1 MIALSHFGLGLGLG
15 FKSPRFFKLQG
26 SGKQEP
32 CLFFNMYTQML
43 SSCDGCWEML
53 LHCLIKWFKSSK
65 ILLQN
70 VMENM
75 HVTEYIQWEPS
86 AFKCF
91 QKKNAKPCL
100 AKTCAFILF
109 QWHFNRHTRSQNL
122 IFLKY
127 KKYSE
132 SADYFCFCKFY
143 ILVREKLYFWGKMI
157 TLFLMLWQIIWRF
170 HSTEL

>member
-1 MIALSHFGLGLGLG
+1 MIALSHFGLGLSLG

-53 LHCLIKWFKSSK
+53 LHCLIKWFKSLK

-70 VMENM
+70 IMENM

-86 AFKCF
+86 AFRRKMPNPAWQRHVPSF
-91 QKKNAKPCL
+91 YFNGTSTDIPEAK
-100 AKTCAFILF
+100 I
-109 QWHFNRHTRSQNL
+109 
-122 IFLKY
+122 
-127 KKYSE
+127 
-132 SADYFCFCKFY
+132 
-143 ILVREKLYFWGKMI
+143 
-157 TLFLMLWQIIWRF
+157 
-170 HSTEL
+170 